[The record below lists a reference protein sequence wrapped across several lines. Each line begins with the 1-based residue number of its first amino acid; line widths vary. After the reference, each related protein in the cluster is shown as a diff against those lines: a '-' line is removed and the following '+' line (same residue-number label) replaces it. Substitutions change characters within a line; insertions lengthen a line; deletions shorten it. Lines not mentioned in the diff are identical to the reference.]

1 MNTDIDHKP
10 LYDVVVIGTG
20 IAGCSVAYALQQK
33 GQDVLLVDRSAAPA
47 SGGSGA
53 AGAFVSPKIGK
64 GSPLQ
69 SLTNEAFEYA
79 KEFYLEHFPEQFT
92 QSGIVRM
99 PKDAE
104 DAQKFKLYEEFNIS
118 KYEYLNAEQLAS
130 LGIREKHDS
139 FLFDEAGV
147 CDAQGMCQAIWERV
161 AFRQFEV
168 VALRQAQGPSI
179 RQAQEPFAQQTEE
192 PTWVLTSS
200 AVAESVEARHIVLA
214 TGYQNDLLDIRYMGV
229 RGTWGSRG
237 DYYSTLELE
246 KSMHKKISISNNING
261 VIKLGATHNKAKD
274 PCVVCDGRPLAS
286 LEAQAKEMIDTG
298 DFVRKETFCGMRA
311 GSKDYFPL
319 VGRVVDS
326 PWMLDTY
333 PKILKG
339 AKPTLDHIDNLFIC
353 NGLGGRGFVFAPLM
367 AKWLSELIVEGR
379 EMDSRVD
386 PDRLFLKWCR
396 RSSLGD

>member
-1 MNTDIDHKP
+1 MHTNTSKI
-10 LYDVVVIGTG
+10 YDTIIIGAG
-20 IAGCSVAYALQQK
+20 IAGCSVAFALQQA

-79 KEFYLEHFPEQFT
+79 KDFYLKYFPEYFT
-92 QSGIVRM
+92 QSGVVRM

-104 DAQKFKLYEEFNIS
+104 DAPKFEIYEASNHAKCETLDS
-118 KYEYLNAEQLAS
+118 EHLAT
-130 LGIREKHDS
+130 LGIKEADES
-139 FLFDEAGV
+139 FFFPEAGV

-168 VALRQAQGPSI
+168 ASLRQAQGPSA
-179 RQAQEPFAQQTEE
+179 RS
-192 PTWVLTSS
+192 TWLLTSN
-200 AVAESVEARHIVLA
+200 AVAEPVVARHIVLA
-214 TGYQNDLLDIRYMGV
+214 TGYQNDLLDMRYMGV

-237 DYYSTLELE
+237 DYYSDLELDV
-246 KSMHKKISISNNING
+246 SMHKRISVSANIDG
-261 VIKLGATHNKAKD
+261 IIKLGATHNKAKD
-274 PCVVCDGRPLAS
+274 PCVVCDGRPLVS
-286 LEAQAKEMIDTG
+286 LEAQAKEMVDTS
-298 DFVRKETFCGMRA
+298 DFVLKETFCGMRA

-319 VGRVVDS
+319 VGSVIDV
-326 PWMLDTY
+326 PYMLETY

-339 AKPTLDHIDNLFIC
+339 AKPPLKYIENLYVC

-367 AKWLSELIVEGR
+367 AKWLSELIVEGKQV
-379 EMDSRVD
+379 DSKVD

-396 RSSLGD
+396 KL